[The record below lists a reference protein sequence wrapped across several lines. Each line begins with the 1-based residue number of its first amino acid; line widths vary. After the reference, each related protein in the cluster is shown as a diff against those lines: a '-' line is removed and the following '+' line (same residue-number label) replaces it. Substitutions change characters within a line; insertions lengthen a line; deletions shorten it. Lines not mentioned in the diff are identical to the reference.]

1 MSAIDG
7 VRTVRGEGG
16 AGEEGTQAR
25 PTLFVTDAAT
35 FLGHDELRHE
45 VFGPSTV
52 VVRCD
57 SPEQLV
63 DVARALDGQL
73 TATIHGTTA
82 DLTAHAA
89 LVSTL
94 ERKAG
99 RLIFN
104 GFPTGVEV
112 CSAMQHG
119 GPYPAT
125 TDARSTSVGTA
136 AIDRFARPVAYQN
149 FPPSALPPELQDAN
163 PKHVWRSVDG
173 ERTRDGF

>member
-1 MSAIDG
+1 MA
-7 VRTVRGEGG
+7 
-16 AGEEGTQAR
+16 
-25 PTLFVTDAAT
+25 P
-35 FLGHDELRHE
+35 
-45 VFGPSTV
+45 P
-52 VVRCD
+52 
-57 SPEQLV
+57 
-63 DVARALDGQL
+63 
-73 TATIHGTTA
+73 A

-89 LVSTL
+89 LVSML